1 MARDGLKH
9 SAASKVRIS
18 DTLSIEQV
26 SIGRLRP
33 NPRNPRTHSKKQI
46 RQIGV
51 SIRKLGFLNPIII
64 DSENMVLAG
73 HGRLE
78 GARLIGLTQVPV
90 IRFDHLT
97 PAQKRGAHRK
107 PYPR

>member
-9 SAASKVRIS
+9 SAASNVRIS

-26 SIGRLRP
+26 SIRRLRP

-46 RQIGV
+46 RQIGA

-73 HGRLE
+73 HGHLE

-97 PAQKRGAHRK
+97 PAQKRGAYRK